1 MKYLIKGGRV
11 IDPASGRDEVADVL
25 IEGRLIAGIDPHI
38 PSNGAT
44 EIDAAGLVVS
54 PGFVDMHTH
63 LREPG
68 REDEETVASGSAA
81 GVAGGFTALCAMP
94 NTEPVADSAAVV
106 EQVWALGRE
115 AGLLEVVPSG
125 ALSKGQL
132 GKQMADIG
140 DMVRSLAGVRW
151 FTDDGHGV
159 QDSLFVRRV
168 MEYLLGFDATYA
180 EHCED
185 AALAKGAHMNEG
197 PRSVALGL
205 RGQPAAAEELMA
217 ARDIALSRL
226 TGCKLHLLHVS
237 TAGTV
242 ELVRRAKDEGLRV
255 TAEAT
260 PHHFTL
266 TDEALEG
273 YDPEA
278 KVNPPLRTAADRS
291 AIIAGLA
298 DGTIDAIATDHAPH
312 AAHEKDQE
320 LQYAPPGL
328 VGLETALG
336 LAMTELVLKDEM
348 TLAGMIDRLSTG
360 PARLLGLSEHGNLR
374 RGSVANVAVFDPAA
388 RWTVVPAAFRSKSK
402 NTPFGGRE
410 LTGRVRCTFFRG
422 KLVYELAE
430 AREGAPA

>member
-1 MKYLIKGGRV
+1 M
-11 IDPASGRDEVADVL
+11 IDPATGLNEDRDVL
-25 IEGRLIAGIDPHI
+25 IEDGVVAGIDKNI
-38 PSNGAT
+38 SADGAT
-44 EIDAAGLVVS
+44 EFDAQGQVVS

-68 REDEETVASGSAA
+68 REDEETVASASAA

-94 NTEPVADSAAVV
+94 NTDPVADSAAVV

-115 AGLLEVVPSG
+115 AGLLEVIPSG

-132 GKQMADIG
+132 GKEMADIG
-140 DMVRSLAGVRW
+140 EMARSIAEVRW

-168 MEYLLGFDATYA
+168 MEYLLAFDATYA

-185 AALAKGAHMNEG
+185 AALAAGSHMNEG
-197 PRSVALGL
+197 VRSVALGL

-242 ELVRRAKDEGLRV
+242 ELVRRAKDEGLKV

-273 YDPEA
+273 YDPNA
-278 KVNPPLRTAADRS
+278 KVNPPLRIEVDRAA
-291 AIIAGLA
+291 IAEGLA

-336 LAMTELVLKDEM
+336 LAVTELVSKGQMDMPRVIERM
-348 TLAGMIDRLSTG
+348 STA
-360 PARLLGLSEHGNLR
+360 PARLLGLKDQGRIEIG
-374 RGSVANVAVFDPAA
+374 GPANITVFDPKAT
-388 RWTVVPAAFRSKSK
+388 WTVDPTAFHSKSR
-402 NTPFGGRE
+402 NTPFAGRE
-410 LTGRVRCTFFRG
+410 LTGKVIHTFFRG
-422 KLVYELAE
+422 EPVFANGNV
-430 AREGAPA
+430 REGART